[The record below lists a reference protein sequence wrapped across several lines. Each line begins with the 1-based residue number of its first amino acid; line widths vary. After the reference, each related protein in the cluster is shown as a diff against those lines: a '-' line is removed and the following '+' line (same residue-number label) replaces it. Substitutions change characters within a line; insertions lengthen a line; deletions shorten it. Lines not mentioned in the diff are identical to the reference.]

1 MEWKLWFSCGSE
13 VVLRCG
19 LDAESGRPQQRQVA
33 KVCVWILLII
43 SVQVDNMLSIQKIVR

>member
-1 MEWKLWFSCGSE
+1 LEWKLWFSCGSE